1 MDATAPPGNGAAG
14 LANRRRE
21 KLTGLP
27 EEYYFAP
34 IVQAPATLPVR
45 CCAVCGIPV
54 TNVNLGGHDAPCA
67 FRGHLWCLWCADGRP
82 LQ

>member
-1 MDATAPPGNGAAG
+1 MAAKKEARPLRERAPKYSTARSV
-14 LANRRRE
+14 L
-21 KLTGLP
+21 
-27 EEYYFAP
+27 FAP